1 MAIRAGAQITA
12 IVTVGRRNTGTRLN
26 GIPVAVQ
33 KFDPAV
39 GDYVDEATGITG
51 NNGEAR
57 IRFRVPDQP
66 GEYRFRSR
74 SDPTPQYRAD
84 TSPAEKV
91 EIV

>member
-1 MAIRAGAQITA
+1 MAIRAGAQITG
-12 IVTVGRRNTGTRLN
+12 IVTVGRRNTGTRLS
-26 GIPVAVQ
+26 GIAVAVQ
-33 KFDPAV
+33 IFDPAV
-39 GDYVDEATGITG
+39 GDYVDEASGVTD

-57 IRFRVPDQP
+57 IRFNVPDRP

-74 SDPTPQYRAD
+74 SEPTAQYRAD